1 MKIGDLVKIKQKY
14 MMHKGSTGQH
24 DLANV
29 GYDTHII
36 VDIYGSNKKLVCLT
50 GYPVDVAFQPEY
62 LEVINESN

>member
-1 MKIGDLVKIKQKY
+1 